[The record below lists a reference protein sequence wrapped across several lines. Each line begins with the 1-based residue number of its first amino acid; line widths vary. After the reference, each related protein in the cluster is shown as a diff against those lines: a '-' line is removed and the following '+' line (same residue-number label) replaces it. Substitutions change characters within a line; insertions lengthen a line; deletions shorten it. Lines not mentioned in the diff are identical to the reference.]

1 MFAGLPSSGKD
12 LLSRWFPLLTRHPP
26 LGSRHGR
33 EVQKTEEKG
42 GPVVKT
48 NTELKGKGRMDW
60 REKNDEDGVTRT
72 KGYWVFQF

>member
-1 MFAGLPSSGKD
+1 M
-12 LLSRWFPLLTRHPP
+12 
-26 LGSRHGR
+26 
-33 EVQKTEEKG
+33 
-42 GPVVKT
+42 KT